1 MYIIDVS
8 TDEEYNEVIKDLEE
22 HNKKSRELWEEAVK
36 KSELEKL
43 NFINDKLSNRLSL
56 ADPLSSAG
64 EYSTTSTGIYSL
76 ISRSRSYVTSSG
88 YRAYLKTMLAY
99 YKVPYSSTYT
109 FGDISAVNLY
119 GTDSDTTVS
128 NIIKTQK
135 KLDGGRT
142 LAVSFEYTIG
152 VKNSWGVIKYITRN
166 DYVEFNTN
174 GTGVF
179 Y

>member
-8 TDEEYNEVIKDLEE
+8 TDEEYNEVIKDVEE

-64 EYSTTSTGIYSL
+64 EYSTTSTGTYSS
-76 ISRSRSYVTSSG
+76 ITGSRSYVTSSG

-109 FGDISAVNLY
+109 FGHISAVNLY
-119 GTDSDTTVS
+119 GSDEGLYVEKP
-128 NIIKTQK
+128 KTQK